1 MAYNFSMRT
10 RILLCG
16 AVLCGAILWGA
27 EPRLAE
33 FSLSVEH
40 RVISATVQV
49 EGAFSPEVMERIRSG
64 FPVTF
69 IYTFTLKSERRL
81 RDRTWSKTRIS
92 VTCKYDPV
100 RVEYRLNFR
109 KDGQL
114 FDTRYVHHWTEASRG
129 MVSLENLALFD
140 VPEEARGRP
149 VFVTSRVNLL
159 SRTRWL
165 IFPDDLE
172 APEISSTIF
181 TVYE

>member
-1 MAYNFSMRT
+1 MRG
-10 RILLCG
+10 RILLAG
-16 AVLCGAILWGA
+16 AFGLLGVFLRAE
-27 EPRLAE
+27 EPRFAE
-33 FSLSVEH
+33 FSLQVEH
-40 RVISATVQV
+40 RVISATIRV
-49 EGAFSPEVMERIRSG
+49 EGAFDPEVMERVRSG

-69 IYTFTLKSERRL
+69 TYDFALKTGRRL
-81 RDRTWSKTRIS
+81 RDRTWARARVT

-114 FDTRYVHHWTEASRG
+114 FDTRYVHHWPDASRA
-129 MVSLENLALFD
+129 MISLANLALFD

-149 VFVTSRVNLL
+149 VFIAVRAHLL
-159 SRTRWL
+159 SRTKWL
-165 IFPDDLE
+165 LWPDDLE